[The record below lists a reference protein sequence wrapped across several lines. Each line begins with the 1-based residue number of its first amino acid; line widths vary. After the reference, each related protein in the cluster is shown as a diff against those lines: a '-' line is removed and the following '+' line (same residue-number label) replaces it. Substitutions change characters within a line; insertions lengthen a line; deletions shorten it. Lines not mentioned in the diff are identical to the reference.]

1 MPDRQQQ
8 ETHLD
13 DDQRASGGGLHYQ
26 QAFRD
31 PEARVGVT
39 PAAVG
44 QPDAPSQEQRA
55 QEYGGPAPADREI
68 LEEHGYPKL
77 DRSVDARLT
86 QVEHGPYAGG
96 SQQGGPA
103 GGEAGTA
110 ANDTNADDPMR

>member
-1 MPDRQQQ
+1 MPNRQQQ

-13 DDQRASGGGLHYQ
+13 EDQRASGGGLRYQ

-44 QPDAPSQEQRA
+44 QPEAPDQQQRA
-55 QEYGGPAPADREI
+55 REYGGPDLVDEAVLHEQ
-68 LEEHGYPKL
+68 GYPKL
-77 DRSVDARLT
+77 GSGMHSRVT

-96 SQQGGPA
+96 TQQGEP
-103 GGEAGTA
+103 EV
-110 ANDTNADDPMR
+110 DDQSAEDKAIR